1 MNEINIPACIPRTQ
15 SRFGQWLGTKVLSW
29 FGWQVVGAF
38 PEHSKFVAAVAPH
51 TSNWDFIIAIAV
63 KMHLQVRIRFLGKH
77 SIFIWPLSILLHKWG
92 GIAVDRRAAN
102 GVVGQV
108 KALFDETDAL
118 ILGLAPEGTRKH
130 MPNWKTGFIH
140 IANAAQVPVVPMA
153 LDYSKKQFV
162 IMPAIYVSDDIE
174 HTLVQVQQQ
183 FSMAMGKYPQQVSG
197 AVRKTRY

>member
-1 MNEINIPACIPRTQ
+1 M
-15 SRFGQWLGTKVLSW
+15 
-29 FGWQVVGAF
+29 
-38 PEHSKFVAAVAPH
+38 
-51 TSNWDFIIAIAV
+51 
-63 KMHLQVRIRFLGKH
+63 
-77 SIFIWPLSILLHKWG
+77 
-92 GIAVDRRAAN
+92 DRRAAN

-130 MPNWKTGFIH
+130 MPNWKTGFIY

-174 HTLVQVQQQ
+174 QTLVQVQQQ
-183 FSMAMGKYPQQVSG
+183 FSTAMGKYPQQVSG